1 MEPPYVGT
9 LQGLGYA
16 EVDLGVDRFQ
26 AYSERRIV
34 RDAVDTLVNGHRLI
48 TEGLERY
55 EGLTPDVIAQELAA
69 DRLTGFLN
77 NVGINERG
85 QEHQVVEAIA
95 LPLRERQVITGALAE
110 EVYRAAVE
118 NVGAKGRIDE
128 WLTAVVEEA
137 ELLAPGENE
146 RYDTKIR
153 ERARVWTKE
162 VTGRLLRETGGI
174 ASGYGLPVVNE
185 LLELAR
191 AEIRTACD
199 DLEQERIEFES
210 FSAHVRS
217 NVQAAFGEL
226 GGQLGSEHEAV
237 RMAAVPC
244 SSISTS
250 RW

>member
-1 MEPPYVGT
+1 
-9 LQGLGYA
+9 
-16 EVDLGVDRFQ
+16 
-26 AYSERRIV
+26 
-34 RDAVDTLVNGHRLI
+34 
-48 TEGLERY
+48 
-55 EGLTPDVIAQELAA
+55 AA

-95 LPLRERQVITGALAE
+95 LPLRERQVITGSLAE
-110 EVYRAAVE
+110 EVYRASVE
-118 NVGAKGRIDE
+118 NVGPKGRIDE

-146 RYDTKIR
+146 RYDAKIR

-162 VTGRLLRETGGI
+162 VTDRLLHETGGI

-185 LLELAR
+185 LLELVR
-191 AEIRTACD
+191 GEIRTACD

-217 NVQAAFGEL
+217 NVQ
-226 GGQLGSEHEAV
+226 
-237 RMAAVPC
+237 
-244 SSISTS
+244 
-250 RW
+250 